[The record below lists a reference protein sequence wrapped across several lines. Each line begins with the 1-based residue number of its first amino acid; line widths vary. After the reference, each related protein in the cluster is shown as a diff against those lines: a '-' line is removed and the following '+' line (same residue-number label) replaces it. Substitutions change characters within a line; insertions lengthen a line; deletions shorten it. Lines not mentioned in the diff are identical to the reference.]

1 VRAADTTWGARL
13 LSSAFTAIWLA
24 YPIAIYNVVHTI
36 GKAAL
41 GGRPGGTRRFSYHGE
56 VTLSLVWYPLRRP
69 RDSGRPTAST
79 GFLGMSKKI
88 AGNEKGIMVEVEFQ
102 RILILQRVL
111 ILCYGA
117 K

>member
-1 VRAADTTWGARL
+1 VVDRL
-13 LSSAFTAIWLA
+13 LAGCW
-24 YPIAIYNVVHTI
+24 
-36 GKAAL
+36 KA
-41 GGRPGGTRRFSYHGE
+41 RFSAGYAYG
-56 VTLSLVWYPLRRP
+56 TIKL
-69 RDSGRPTAST
+69 TT